1 MLALVKTK
9 KGLDNIELR
18 EVNEPINGDNEVL
31 IAVKSAG
38 ICGTDIH
45 IKHDK
50 FPYWPPVILGHE
62 YAGEIVKVGKNVK
75 NYKVGDRV
83 VGEPHTKACGVCYL
97 CRTGNIQICPD
108 KRSPGWGID
117 GAFTKYLVTPEHLLH
132 KIPENVSYDEAALV
146 EPTSNVVHDVL
157 ERAKVEPEDFVVV
170 FGPGPI
176 GLLAAQVAKA
186 SGARYVIIA
195 GINNDEEIRLKTA
208 RELNIDEVINVEK
221 IDLVQRVMSLT
232 KNIGADLVVDASGSE
247 KAIRTGINILRKK
260 GRFCA
265 IGMAGNEEINFPYNK
280 AMFKVLDVI
289 FCLSTSYTSWER
301 SLSLISRGA
310 INVKKVISHIEPLT
324 NWEKAFN
331 LIEEQ
336 KALKVILKPI

>member
-9 KGLDNIELR
+9 KGVDNIELR
-18 EVNEPINGDNEVL
+18 DVPEPVINDNEVL
-31 IAVKSAG
+31 IEIKAAG

-50 FPYWPPVILGHE
+50 FPYWPPVTLGHE
-62 YAGEIVKVGKNVK
+62 YSGEIIQTGKSVK

-83 VGEPHTKACGVCYL
+83 VGEPHTQSCGVCYL
-97 CRTGNIQICPD
+97 CRTGNIQICPS

-117 GAFTKYLVTPEHLLH
+117 GAFTKYLKTPEHLLH
-132 KIPENVSYDEAALV
+132 LIPDNVSYDEAALV

-186 SGARYVIIA
+186 AGARYVVVA
-195 GINNDEEIRLKTA
+195 GINNDEELRLKTA
-208 RELNIDEVINVEK
+208 RELNIDEVINLEK
-221 IDLVQRVMSLT
+221 TDISKRILELT
-232 KNIGADLVVDASGSE
+232 HNIGADLVVDASGAE
-247 KAIRTGINILRKK
+247 PAIKTGIGLLRKK

-265 IGMAGNEEINFPYNK
+265 IGLSANDEIKFPYRQ
-280 AMFKVLDVI
+280 AMNKVLDVH
-289 FCLSTSYTSWER
+289 FCMSTSYTSWNR

-324 NWEKAFN
+324 NWEKAFE
-331 LIEEQ
+331 LIEAQ
-336 KALKVILKPI
+336 KALKIILKP

>member
-9 KGLDNIELR
+9 KGINNIELKD
-18 EVNEPINGDNEVL
+18 VPEPQNTDNEVL
-31 IAVKSAG
+31 IEIKAAG

-62 YAGEIVKVGKNVK
+62 YSGEIVKVGKNIK
-75 NYKVGDRV
+75 KFKIGDRV
-83 VGEPHTKACGVCYL
+83 VGEPHTKACGICYL
-97 CRTGNIQICPD
+97 CRTGNIQICPN

-117 GAFTKYLVTPEHLLH
+117 GAFTKYLVAPEHLLH
-132 KIPENVSYDEAALV
+132 KIPDNVSYEEAALI

-186 SGARYVIIA
+186 AGARYVIIA
-195 GINNDEEIRLKTA
+195 GINCDEELRLKTA
-208 RELNIDEVINVEK
+208 RELNIDSVINIEK
-221 IDLVQRVMSLT
+221 TDLIKTVFELT
-232 KNIGADLVVDASGSE
+232 NGLGADLVVDASGSE
-247 KAIRTGINILRKK
+247 NAIKTGINILRKK

-265 IGMAGNEEINFPYNK
+265 IGMNSKEEINFPYNM
-280 AMFKVLDVI
+280 AMFKVIDMY

-301 SLSLISRGA
+301 SLSLVSRGA
-310 INVKKVISHIEPLT
+310 INLKKIITHIEPLT
-324 NWEKAFN
+324 NWEKAFQ

-336 KALKVILKPI
+336 KALKILLKP